1 MNAALTIPALSD
13 APSWR
18 ECAHIAD
25 LADICA
31 PSVNAVYLPR
41 VLPAAVID
49 AAARQLQHGP
59 GERRIVSAAA
69 NPSLGA
75 LLFDADAAALL
86 DDWRLLIDVY
96 ATLTDA
102 PTLGLRLRVLTG
114 AMCPR
119 FHTDRVGLRLIC
131 TYAGVGTEWLADGDV
146 RRERLG
152 HRADGLP
159 DGDSGT
165 VCGPIRR
172 LPTGA
177 LALLKGEAWPGHEG
191 RGCVHRSPAVDDGT
205 PRLIFT
211 IDALAV
217 S

>member
-25 LADICA
+25 VADICA

-75 LLFDADAAALL
+75 LLF
-86 DDWRLLIDVY
+86 
-96 ATLTDA
+96 
-102 PTLGLRLRVLTG
+102 
-114 AMCPR
+114 
-119 FHTDRVGLRLIC
+119 
-131 TYAGVGTEWLADGDV
+131 EWLADGDV